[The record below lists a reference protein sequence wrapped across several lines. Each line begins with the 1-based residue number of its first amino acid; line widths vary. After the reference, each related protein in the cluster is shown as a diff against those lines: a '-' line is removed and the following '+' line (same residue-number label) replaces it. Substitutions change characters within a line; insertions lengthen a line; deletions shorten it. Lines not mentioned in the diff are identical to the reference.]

1 MKRERE
7 GWRYHDAELP
17 VGFTITLKD
26 PNGVEREIRIAG
38 RADRFDIHQ
47 SDKSLAAVID
57 YKNQDMK
64 KIASRAENVLDDP
77 QLLIYARGANE
88 DPDAAHL
95 PGRTVEQAE
104 WISLKAK
111 INEVEEKQVRT
122 HPVEDMPE
130 LMQQFS
136 VQIVQDLKDLWS
148 RKPMQAFA
156 PDSVCQYCDARG
168 ICRKGMW

>member
-1 MKRERE
+1 
-7 GWRYHDAELP
+7 
-17 VGFTITLKD
+17 
-26 PNGVEREIRIAG
+26 
-38 RADRFDIHQ
+38 
-47 SDKSLAAVID
+47 
-57 YKNQDMK
+57 MK
-64 KIASRAENVLDDP
+64 KISSRAENVLDDP

-88 DPDAAHL
+88 DPVAAHL

-111 INEVEEKQVRT
+111 INEDDDKQVRS

-136 VQIVQDLKDLWS
+136 VQIAQDLKELWA